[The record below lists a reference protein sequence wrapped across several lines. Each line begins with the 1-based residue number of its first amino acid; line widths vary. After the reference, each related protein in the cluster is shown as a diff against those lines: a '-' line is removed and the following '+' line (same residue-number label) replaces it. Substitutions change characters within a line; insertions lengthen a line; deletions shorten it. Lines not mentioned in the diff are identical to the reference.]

1 MAAHLVFVFRVLRNR
16 NFVASTINIKNS
28 FTFGFLVSKFRASWV
43 YVWVVHTLECLVSEL
58 FMSLESD
65 LASFRSVVKEI
76 NWVTHEWMGRI
87 NKAEYSKGE
96 LILGSNLASN
106 FEYISP
112 SVDSLGF
119 DSISV
124 KVKHYV
130 SCQSHS

>member
-1 MAAHLVFVFRVLRNR
+1 M
-16 NFVASTINIKNS
+16 
-28 FTFGFLVSKFRASWV
+28 
-43 YVWVVHTLECLVSEL
+43 YVWAVHTLECLVSEL

-76 NWVTHEWMGRI
+76 NWVTHEWMSRI

-112 SVDSLGF
+112 AVASLDF
-119 DSISV
+119 DSIFV
-124 KVKHYV
+124 KV
-130 SCQSHS
+130 